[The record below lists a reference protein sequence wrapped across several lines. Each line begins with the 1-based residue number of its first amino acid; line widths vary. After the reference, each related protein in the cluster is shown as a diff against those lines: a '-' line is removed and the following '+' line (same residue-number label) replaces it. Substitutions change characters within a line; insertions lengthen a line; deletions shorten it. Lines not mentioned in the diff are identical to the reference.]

1 MKQQL
6 DVENWNRKE
15 HFLFFKQFEEPF
27 LVQQSQSI
35 APKPTIQRNTDLVF
49 IYYLHKTLET
59 VNHIDVLNT
68 ALQKITYMFTTN

>member
-6 DVENWNRKE
+6 DVDNWNRKE

-35 APKPTIQRNTDLVF
+35 APKPMLPQKKYRPRF
-49 IYYLHKTLET
+49 YLLPSQNVRSGKS
-59 VNHIDVLNT
+59 
-68 ALQKITYMFTTN
+68 YRMF

>member
-6 DVENWNRKE
+6 DVDNWNRKE

-35 APKPTIQRNTDLVF
+35 APKPIQKNTDLVF
-49 IYYLHKTLET
+49 ILPSQNVRAVKSY
-59 VNHIDVLNT
+59 
-68 ALQKITYMFTTN
+68 QMF